1 MRRPNA
7 EQLKQLML
15 IRQYPKVLEYLQELE
30 EDYISTL
37 ISAVEEA
44 EVRKLQGA
52 VSTVRRLRQLITT
65 EQR

>member
-30 EDYISTL
+30 DDYISTL

>member
-1 MRRPNA
+1 VRRPNA